1 MKAES
6 GIEGVKSWSLAQMLT
21 KADFIFRKLL
31 ILHLIL

>member
-21 KADFIFRKLL
+21 KADLIFRKLL
-31 ILHLIL
+31 ILN